1 MTKTYHHRRPIRPA
15 KGARF
20 GRQLI
25 PAIAGVAAVLSA
37 VVAVPMHAY
46 AQDAQSESVRGVGI
60 FERDP
65 IGIELDRLIE
75 LPFDLLEDGGYDP
88 DEHRDDILSTFI
100 VFPSFEVE
108 VTHTDNLFRATEGKS
123 DLITVY
129 RPRLDIQSDWDNHS
143 LSFSAG
149 ASVGRHNNH
158 PLENFEDLSLSTAL
172 NLVVDDFTTASA
184 SLSHS
189 RSHGARGD
197 IDDPGELFSPDI
209 SYVNSLVLGFL
220 RQIPD
225 GLLVDLQFQVSKI
238 SFENNGP
245 RNNSD
250 RWETDYQARARI
262 GWEIEQGTTVFVQP
276 RAFLSRFRVKVDDFG
291 TIRDYNEYEMTAGIR
306 LDATPITFLEFLAGV
321 STRRNEDE
329 SFDDTVNYLSRGA
342 FVWNPTSVLTFN
354 ASLDQTFEGAAAE
367 GVSGTLTRTLSTS
380 VDWSP
385 QDDWILTAETTL
397 RVEEFDQIGADTS
410 RQSMIIGLVA
420 DWAINRN
427 WYSRFTLSREMQDGD
442 LATDEMTENR
452 IQVRLG
458 AAL

>member
-1 MTKTYHHRRPIRPA
+1 MTKTYDHRRPCRPA
-15 KGARF
+15 KGLRF

-25 PAIAGVAAVLSA
+25 PAIVRALAVASFSA
-37 VVAVPMHAY
+37 VVPVHAY
-46 AQDAQSESVRGVGI
+46 AQDALSESVRGVGI

-65 IGIELDRLIE
+65 IGIEIDRLIE
-75 LPFDLLEDGGYDP
+75 LPFDLAEDGGYDP
-88 DEHRDDILSTFI
+88 DEERPDIISTFI
-100 VFPSFEVE
+100 LFPAFEVE
-108 VTHTDNLFRATEGKS
+108 MTHTDNLFRATEGKS

-129 RPRLDIQSDWDNHS
+129 RPSFAIQSDWDNHS
-143 LSFSAG
+143 LSFSG
-149 ASVGRHNNH
+149 STSIGRHNNH
-158 PLENFEDLSLSTAL
+158 PLEDFEDYSLSTAL
-172 NLVVDDFTTASA
+172 NLVVDDFTTASG
-184 SLSHS
+184 SLSHT

-209 SYVNSLVLGFL
+209 SFIDSLVLGFL
-220 RQIPD
+220 HSIPD

-250 RWETDYQARARI
+250 RWETDYRARARI

-276 RAFLSRFRVKVDDFG
+276 RAFLSRFRVKVDQFG
-291 TIRDYNEYEMTAGIR
+291 TIRDYNEYELTAGIR

-329 SFDDTVNYLSRGA
+329 AFDDTVNYLSRGN
-342 FVWNPTSVLTFN
+342 FVWNPTSVMTFS
-354 ASLDQTFEGAAAE
+354 AALDQTFEGAAAE
-367 GVSGTLTRTLSTS
+367 GVSGTLTRSLTAS
-380 VDWSP
+380 VDWTP

-397 RVEEFDQIGADTS
+397 RVEEFEQVASDTS

-427 WYSRFTLSREMQDGD
+427 VYSRLSLTREMQDGD
-442 LATDEMTENR
+442 LASDEMTENR
-452 IQVRLG
+452 IQLRVG